1 MLSRSVEQLYR
12 TIQQTR
18 TSREQLQQD
27 HSHSQK
33 LDRRQAQLN
42 QDQDQDQD
50 SHWRLK
56 EELQT
61 SESRHRDIQNKLV
74 SISCSPDQNRKPV
87 LAVLRSQRSGGVS
100 VYFLLKR

>member
-42 QDQDQDQD
+42 QDQDQDSD
-50 SHWRLK
+50 WRLK